1 MALFTTEEL
10 ATYLRNEI
18 PTEDYPD
25 LDGVAIAAESLVTK
39 VSGRKWVVASGSST
53 RYYAPR
59 TVGQDLIRIHDCT
72 TVTSVTNDGETVPVW
87 ASSTG
92 GYQLE
97 PINGLDWA
105 GEARPYESIRY
116 IGSRWKFDNYRA
128 TVAVTATWGWAA
140 IPEQVVR
147 AGYVIAKD
155 MWSYRNTENTAGFE
169 QFIEDK
175 AKMLLKGYR
184 REEAKAGIG
193 GPI

>member
-10 ATYLRNEI
+10 ASYLRNEI
-18 PTEDYPD
+18 PTEDYAD
-25 LDGVAIAAESLVTK
+25 LEGVASSTESLITK

-59 TVGQDLIRIHDCT
+59 ALHQDLIRIHDCT
-72 TVTSVTNDGETVPVW
+72 SVTSVTNDGTAVPVW

-105 GEARPYESIRY
+105 GESRPYESIRY

-155 MWSYRNTENTAGFE
+155 MWEFRNAQNAAGFE
-169 QFIEDK
+169 EFIEAK

>member
-10 ATYLRNEI
+10 ASYLRNEI
-18 PTEDYPD
+18 PTEDYAD
-25 LDGVAIAAESLVTK
+25 LEGVASSTESLITK

-59 TVGQDLIRIHDCT
+59 ALHQDLIRIHDCT
-72 TVTSVTNDGETVPVW
+72 SVTSVTNDGTAVPVW

-105 GEARPYESIRY
+105 GESRPYESIRY

-140 IPEQVVR
+140 IPDQVVR

-155 MWSYRNTENTAGFE
+155 MWEFRNAQNAAGFE
-169 QFIEDK
+169 EFIEAK